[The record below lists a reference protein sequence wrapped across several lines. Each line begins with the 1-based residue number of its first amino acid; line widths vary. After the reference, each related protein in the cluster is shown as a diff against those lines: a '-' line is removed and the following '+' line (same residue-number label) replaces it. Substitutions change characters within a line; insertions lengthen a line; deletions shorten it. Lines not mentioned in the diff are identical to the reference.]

1 MAGIP
6 FLNRRPAWMQG
17 AGALT
22 TRWLESTMEIAR
34 WDNMRKA
41 GRRWGWWGAGLGAL
55 VGLVVYAPASWL
67 AQGVV
72 ELSGKRLLL
81 AESQGTIWHGDAV
94 AVLTGGPGSRD
105 ARALPGRLNWTM
117 RLSGLGLRVTLQQD
131 CCIPTPVVMQVQF
144 GLGRVKTDV
153 LLQGA
158 GGAAGATALQT
169 AGEIGHWPAAWLG
182 GLGTPWNTLQL
193 AGALRLSSRDL
204 SFEWAQGRL
213 RISGQADLMLENVAS
228 RVTTLDRLGS
238 YRLNLGGDAQGLL
251 QMQLTTLD
259 GALQLSGQGGVSSG
273 GMRFRGEARASEAER
288 GALDNLL
295 NIIGRREGDRSV
307 ISIG

>member
-22 TRWLESTMEIAR
+22 TRWLESTLEIAR
-34 WDNMRKA
+34 WENMRKA

-55 VGLVVYAPASWL
+55 VGMIAYAPASWL

-72 ELSGKRLLL
+72 ELTGKRLLL
-81 AESQGTIWHGDAV
+81 AESQGTIWHGDAI
-94 AVLTGGPGSRD
+94 AVLTGGAGSRD
-105 ARALPGRLNWTM
+105 ARALPGRLSWTL
-117 RLSGLGLRVTLQQD
+117 RLQGLGLRLTLQQD
-131 CCIPTPVVMQVQF
+131 CCMPTPVVMLIQP
-144 GLGRVKTDV
+144 GWGRIKTDV
-153 LLQGA
+153 RLQTSPTDNA
-158 GGAAGATALQT
+158 VAALQSS
-169 AGEIGHWPAAWLG
+169 GEIGHWPAAWLG

-193 AGALRLSSRDL
+193 GGVLRLSSREL
-204 SFEWAQGRL
+204 SIEVVQGRMRL
-213 RISGQADLMLENVAS
+213 QGQAELALDNVSS

-238 YRLNLGGDAQGLL
+238 YHLDLSSDAQGLL
-251 QMQLTTLD
+251 QMSLSTVD
-259 GALQLSGQGGVSSG
+259 GALQLTGQGGASPG
-273 GMRFRGEARASEAER
+273 GVRFRGEARAGEAER

>member
-34 WDNMRKA
+34 WENMRKA
-41 GRRWGWWGAGLGAL
+41 GRRWGWWGAGMGAL
-55 VGLVVYAPASWL
+55 IGMVVYAPASWL

-72 ELSGKRLLL
+72 ELSGRRLLL
-81 AESQGTIWHGDAV
+81 AESQGTIWKGDAV
-94 AVLTGGPGSRD
+94 AVLTGGVGSRD

-117 RLSGLGLRVTLQQD
+117 RLQGLGLRLTLQQD
-131 CCIPTPVVMQVQF
+131 CCMPTPVVVLVQ
-144 GLGRVKTDV
+144 LGVGRIKTDV
-153 LLQGA
+153 RLQTSPTDTSVA
-158 GGAAGATALQT
+158 ALQ
-169 AGEIGHWPAAWLG
+169 AHGEVGHWPAAWLG

-193 AGALRLSSRDL
+193 GGVLRLSAREL
-204 SFEWAQGRL
+204 SFELTQGRL
-213 RISGQADLMLENVAS
+213 RILGGAELVLDNASS

-238 YRLNLGGDAQGLL
+238 YRLDLGGDAQGQL
-251 QMQLTTLD
+251 QMSLSTVD
-259 GALQLSGQGGVSSG
+259 GALQLSGQGGVSPG
-273 GMRFRGEARASEAER
+273 GVRFRGEARASEAER